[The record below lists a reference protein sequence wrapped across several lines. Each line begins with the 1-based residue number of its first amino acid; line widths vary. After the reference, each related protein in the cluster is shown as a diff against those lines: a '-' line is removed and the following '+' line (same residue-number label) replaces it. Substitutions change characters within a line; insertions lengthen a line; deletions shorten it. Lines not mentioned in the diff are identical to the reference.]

1 MSRISKRFETEMRR
15 GAIQIAVM
23 CLLEKERYGY
33 DITKS
38 LKNSELKIEEGTL
51 YPLLKR
57 LENEKLLS
65 SRWDTADS
73 RPRKYY
79 QITEYGREVRK
90 NWLEF
95 FKSINT
101 NVEQFEMN
109 MDSKKGD

>member
-1 MSRISKRFETEMRR
+1 MSLISKRFETEMRR
-15 GAIQIAVM
+15 GAIQVAVM
-23 CLLEKERYGY
+23 CLLENERYGY

-65 SRWDTADS
+65 SHWDTADS

-79 QITEYGREVRK
+79 QITEYGKEVRE
-90 NWLEF
+90 NWLKF

-101 NVEQFEMN
+101 TVEEFETGIN
-109 MDSKKGD
+109 PEKGD